1 VLRDIRR
8 DKMPVLIPIL
18 KAGATV
24 VTRVAPAVA
33 RRLIKAGKAK
43 PAKGKPGEQLEL
55 DLKPPKKTPTPKPKS
70 GKPGEQ
76 LELPLR
82 GGGAKVTPKTKPK
95 RKRTSGLKEAAIAG
109 TVVGGASMLGGGTK
123 SVTVKSG
130 DTLSQIAKDNNTTLA
145 AIKKANPNITDIHSI
160 RPGQKVKVP
169 KVKGRKSVYQG
180 LSKSELKGKPPARVK
195 PSKKYPFG
203 FGPDNMGN
211 VVKKASGGK
220 VRKYKEAGSVGGR
233 MLPRIRKPTK
243 PKGVGAATK
252 GWGKTGRH

>member
-1 VLRDIRR
+1 
-8 DKMPVLIPIL
+8 MPVLIPIL

-109 TVVGGASMLGGGTK
+109 TVVGGAMAATAIALIGLFNMFGTQ
-123 SVTVKSG
+123 TAGIIG
-130 DTLSQIAKDNNTTLA
+130 DKL
-145 AIKKANPNITDIHSI
+145 
-160 RPGQKVKVP
+160 R
-169 KVKGRKSVYQG
+169 
-180 LSKSELKGKPPARVK
+180 
-195 PSKKYPFG
+195 KKYILAHLYMARSIIFLIFFIVPVSKVSVIIFACTVG
-203 FGPDNMGN
+203 F
-211 VVKKASGGK
+211 
-220 VRKYKEAGSVGGR
+220 
-233 MLPRIRKPTK
+233 LWL
-243 PKGVGAATK
+243 ATVAK
-252 GWGKTGRH
+252 